1 MTSADFS
8 AYLHVNTEISSGKF
22 SLLINLCPSYLLIFI
37 YQFSNFGLMCNLI
50 HKHKPHIRLIQNAIR
65 IIPVRWYKFSLQADF
80 RPAITHNALALHF
93 YSPLTKNIRTLEL
106 FLKINTKK
114 STNSQKI
121 NLPLRWSFRKTFGTH
136 TYNMR

>member
-1 MTSADFS
+1 
-8 AYLHVNTEISSGKF
+8 
-22 SLLINLCPSYLLIFI
+22 
-37 YQFSNFGLMCNLI
+37 MCNLI

-121 NLPLRWSFRKTFGTH
+121 HLPLRWSFRKTFGTH
-136 TYNMR
+136 TCNKRILPFLRAEVVEIETFVEIKKHLWWN